1 VEKEDC
7 SYVGQC
13 QLSQGCA
20 SERTDEDTEVA
31 SVVHGSLPFSDG
43 TGGDGVQLHKKP

>member
-1 VEKEDC
+1 MEKEDC

-13 QLSQGCA
+13 QLSQGCV
-20 SERTDEDTEVA
+20 SKRTNESTEVT
-31 SVVHGSLPFSDG
+31 SPVHGSLPFSNG